1 MLWDYL
7 THVIN
12 NWKGEVIIIG
22 DFNEVRC
29 KSERFGSNFNVQ
41 GANVF
46 NSFIVNAGLEEIPL
60 GGCSFTWCHKS
71 ATKVSKLDRFLIS
84 ENLMITCPNFTAT
97 SLERYLS
104 DHRPILL
111 RESHFDYGPTP
122 FRFFHS
128 WFEMEGFNKLVEDAW
143 NEAPVDESNAMS
155 NMMKKLKYL

>member
-1 MLWDYL
+1 MGLACDLGKSPSVDKNDPKDVQLQDEDIMYDIASS
-7 THVIN
+7 VEMQE
-12 NWKGEVIIIG
+12 GEVIIMG

-29 KSERFGSNFNVQ
+29 KSERFGLNFNVQ

-71 ATKVSKLDRFLIS
+71 ATKMSKLDRFLIS
-84 ENLMITCPNFTAT
+84 ENLMITCPNFTVT

-111 RESHFDYGPTP
+111 RESYFDYGSTH
-122 FRFFHS
+122 F
-128 WFEMEGFNKLVEDAW
+128 
-143 NEAPVDESNAMS
+143 
-155 NMMKKLKYL
+155 